1 MPSRRALRRG
11 VPWLALGLA
20 CAGSPQREP
29 QARACAPDTAGVPLA
44 YELHAPDGS
53 RAFLQGSMHFVRGG
67 APALHPRVEAGLRDA
82 ELLVLEIDPD
92 ESKPEDIAGAL
103 LEMAMLPQGTR
114 LRDVVS
120 ADTWQ
125 LLETRAA
132 QSHADLAPLEIFEPW
147 VVALTLIVGSI
158 TQVGFEAQA
167 GTEQVALAAS
177 LDKQTLGL
185 ETPREQL
192 ALFDALSPEDQEQM
206 LRGALEGD
214 PSGASH
220 LEVISEAW
228 RCGDAP
234 GVEAAIQ
241 TEMQANPHLAAFYD
255 ATIYGRNPGMA
266 EGIADILQQESG
278 AFVMVGAAHLVGS
291 RGIPA
296 LLEQAG
302 FRVEPMRKEPSP
314 TTGSP

>member
-1 MPSRRALRRG
+1 MQPKRSLWLGA
-11 VPWLALGLA
+11 PLALGLA
-20 CAGSPQREP
+20 CAGPPLREP
-29 QARACAPDTAGVPLA
+29 EAPACAPDSAGVPLA

-67 APALHPRVEAGLRDA
+67 PPALHPRVEAGLRDA
-82 ELLVLEIDPD
+82 EVLVLEIDPD
-92 ESKPEDIAGAL
+92 ESKPEDISRAL
-103 LEMAMLPQGTR
+103 LEMAMLPEGTK

-132 QSHADLAPLEIFEPW
+132 QSKADLASLEIFEPW

-167 GTEQVALAAS
+167 GTEQVALASS

-192 ALFDALSPEDQEQM
+192 ALFDALSPEDQEEM

-214 PSGASH
+214 PSGMSH
-220 LEVISEAW
+220 LDAIADAW
-228 RCGDAP
+228 RCGDAA
-234 GVEAAIQ
+234 GVEAALQ
-241 TEMQANPHLAAFYD
+241 MERHANPRLAAFYD

-266 EGIADILQQESG
+266 EGIAEIVQEQVG
-278 AFVMVGAAHLVGS
+278 VFVVVGAAHLVGS

-302 FRVEPMRKEPSP
+302 FRVEPMRKQP
-314 TTGSP
+314 